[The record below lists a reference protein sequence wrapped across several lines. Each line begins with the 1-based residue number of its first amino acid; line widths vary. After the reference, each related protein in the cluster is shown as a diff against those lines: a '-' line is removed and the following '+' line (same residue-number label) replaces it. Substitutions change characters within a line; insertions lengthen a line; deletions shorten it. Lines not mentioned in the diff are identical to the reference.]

1 MLCRRGCLYLLA
13 LFGFCFA
20 LPSWAERSVQDE
32 HGTFTINGTPKRIV
46 VLEFS
51 FVDALAA
58 VGVSPIGIADDN
70 NPDDLLPSV
79 RKHLKPWTS
88 LGMRSQPSLEQIA
101 ALKPD
106 LIIADSERHASAY
119 HSLSQIAPTLLLKS
133 RGETYQENIDSA
145 AKIGIVV
152 NKQKAMQQRIKEH
165 EAIMATYRK
174 AFAKMGTVGTVQFAI
189 ASPRGVWLH
198 GPTSYAG
205 GVLHNLGIT
214 SPIPE
219 ESRSPYLAAS
229 LELLLK
235 ANPNWLLVGAYGH
248 HTVLDDWRSNPLYGV
263 LTAVKQHHVVAVS
276 PAVWSLNRGM
286 LAAEGIAKNLQEVL
300 QSHDAQA
307 P

>member
-1 MLCRRGCLYLLA
+1 MLCRRRCLYLLS
-13 LFGFCFA
+13 LLSLCFA

-32 HGTFTINGTPKRIV
+32 HGTFTINDTPKRIV

-79 RKHLKPWTS
+79 RKRLKPWIS

-145 AKIGIVV
+145 EKIGIVV
-152 NKQKAMQQRIKEH
+152 NKHKAMQQRVKEH

-174 AFAKMGTVGTVQFAI
+174 AFAKMATVGTVQFAI
-189 ASPRGVWLH
+189 ASSRGVWLH

-205 GVLHNLGIT
+205 GVLKNLGIT

-235 ANPNWLLVGAYGH
+235 ANPNWLLVGAYGR
-248 HTVLDDWRSNPLYGV
+248 HTVLDDWRSNPLYG
-263 LTAVKQHHVVAVS
+263 LLSAVKQDHVVAVS

-286 LAAEGIAKNLQEVL
+286 LAAEGIAKNLQEIL
-300 QSHDAQA
+300 QSHDTQV